1 MKNLTLHTEQ
11 ISTIIDALNVA
22 KKTTTSDELKK
33 QYISILITIEDQQP
47 AIDESDPQQVWD
59 ELKKEVERV
68 TEVWEDKIGRTMDLI
83 DDYQASSK
91 VSYLIDKIIDEVLI
105 LYASATLFEEIGS
118 EYTMQEFR

>member
-68 TEVWEDKIGRTMDLI
+68 TEVWEDKIGRTMELI
-83 DDYQASSK
+83 PDYHAQSK
-91 VSYLIDKIIDEVLI
+91 VSYLIDKIKQFVT
-105 LYASATLFEEIGS
+105 YMNEI
-118 EYTMQEFR
+118 ENKL

>member
-11 ISTIIDALNVA
+11 RSTIIDALNVA

-47 AIDESDPQQVWD
+47 EIDESDPQQVWD

-68 TEVWEDKIGRTMDLI
+68 TEGWKDKIWGTMDLI
-83 DDYQASSK
+83 PDYHAQSK
-91 VSYLIDKIIDEVLI
+91 VSYLIDKIKQFVT
-105 LYASATLFEEIGS
+105 YMNEI
-118 EYTMQEFR
+118 ENKL

>member
-47 AIDESDPQQVWD
+47 AIDESDPQ
-59 ELKKEVERV
+59 R
-68 TEVWEDKIGRTMDLI
+68 VWE
-83 DDYQASSK
+83 
-91 VSYLIDKIIDEVLI
+91 E
-105 LYASATLFEEIGS
+105 
-118 EYTMQEFR
+118 